1 MLAHR
6 IPVYHLRLS
15 WMMAIYFQFLIC
27 WCSKRHTIYIQK
39 SISFFFLFANDFFVS
54 RTSSK
59 IQSVPTLTIHYSRVF
74 IIYLINKYQ
83 HFNFRIDKA
92 IFSSRLVSSSNWYS
106 KIHSHTLT
114 SSWPASDYVRKKENK
129 LVKLT
134 TKIWIWC
141 VIIKCILTHFRLKF
155 RIERIE
161 QNKKLNHDQCAPIY

>member
-15 WMMAIYFQFLIC
+15 WMMAIYFQSLIC

-39 SISFFFLFANDFFVS
+39 SISFFFCLPMTFFVS

-59 IQSVPTLTIHYSRVF
+59 IQRVPTLTIHYSRVF

-106 KIHSHTLT
+106 KIYSHTHSKL
-114 SSWPASDYVRKKENK
+114 DYVRKNENK

-134 TKIWIWC
+134 RKIWIWC

-161 QNKKLNHDQCAPIY
+161 QNKKT